1 MRSALA
7 AAGWRDYSLFL
18 REDGLLVGYLVTD
31 DFDRARAAIKSMPV
45 NERWQETVKSLFES
59 LDQYPDD
66 VMQPLD
72 EVFHLVLSLLSVYVL
87 QPRAEN
93 LPATINAHPH
103 SDPPHKP

>member
-1 MRSALA
+1 VKRVCFVLNVKPDKLEDYRTKHREVWPEMRNALA

-72 EVFHLVLSLLSVYVL
+72 EVFHL
-87 QPRAEN
+87 
-93 LPATINAHPH
+93 
-103 SDPPHKP
+103 D